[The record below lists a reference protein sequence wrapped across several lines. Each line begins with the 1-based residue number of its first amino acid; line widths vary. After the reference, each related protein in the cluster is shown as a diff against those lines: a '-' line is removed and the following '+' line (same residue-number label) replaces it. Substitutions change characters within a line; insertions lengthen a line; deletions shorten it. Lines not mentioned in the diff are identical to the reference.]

1 MKDYY
6 KILGVGPASSAEE
19 IKKAYRRLALRHHP
33 DRNLGDR
40 ESEEFFK
47 EIAESYEVL
56 GDEDK
61 RKDYDYRKS
70 YGFSGRYTYSD
81 PNADTTAATFL
92 TIFRS
97 IREKVFNANGH
108 INEVALFN
116 SINNVLTTDNL
127 NFLVYTGDIRTNSL
141 IMDEILI
148 SSVFLQDTSKTI
160 LYRKMIRLAHGD
172 PRMREKASVLANKT
186 DRPKKEPEQS
196 EISESTAY
204 FFIFLMIVLI
214 VAMIMN

>member
-1 MKDYY
+1 LAWALPLPQRK
-6 KILGVGPASSAEE
+6 L
-19 IKKAYRRLALRHHP
+19 KKRTA
-33 DRNLGDR
+33 G
-40 ESEEFFK
+40 FK